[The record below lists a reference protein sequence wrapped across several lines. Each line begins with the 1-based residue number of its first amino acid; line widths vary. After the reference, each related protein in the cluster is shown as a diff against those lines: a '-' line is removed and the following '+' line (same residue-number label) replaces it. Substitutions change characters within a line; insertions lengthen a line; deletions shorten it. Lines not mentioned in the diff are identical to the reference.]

1 MNLALEHMTVSTCV
15 LIMVVSIFNFLRTRV
30 YKVVM
35 FPVGKLYTPPI
46 KRTLSVQ
53 FVDAHTQERLAW
65 CSPTMRDR
73 SGGSA
78 STKRQSMWREK
89 ITSVPSFLT
98 VSRGVGLTV
107 YTGYDLGM

>member
-1 MNLALEHMTVSTCV
+1 MNLSLEHVPVSTCV
-15 LIMVVSIFNFLRTRV
+15 LIMIARIFTFLRTRV

-35 FPVGKLYTPPI
+35 FPVGKKYTPI
-46 KRTLSVQ
+46 QRTLSVQ
-53 FVDAHTQERLAW
+53 FVGAHTQERLAW
-65 CSPTMRDR
+65 CSPTIRDQ

-78 STKRQSMWREK
+78 STNRQSMWREK

-98 VSRGVGLTV
+98 VSRGVGLTI